1 MTDMDSI
8 RTDLEQFNEAL
19 MREEYESRAGL
30 KDEPDTASI
39 YARYS
44 GIFDS
49 EDLIYEVRAKRERA
63 SGTEKLRMSYMY
75 AFLLSGFIGRKTT
88 DLGDKLSAT
97 EAKTEIEIEGKK
109 VPFRYS
115 AVIQANEPD
124 HEKRMIIDA
133 AREGVY
139 DVLNPM
145 LQERLDRSYEIARSF
160 GYDNYVSMCMDMSGI
175 DLHALKFQMQNVLH
189 RTDRLY
195 TKHFRNMCKDLLGL
209 SLSEVRAGDIGYL
222 FRVKE
227 FDRFF
232 AQDKMLGV
240 LDNTLS
246 GMNMQVGEG
255 SNIRMDTEAREKK
268 TPRAFCCP
276 IRVPEDI
283 VLCIMPKGGM
293 DDYRSLLHEMG
304 HAQHFGNV
312 DPGMAM
318 EFKYMGDNSVTEAYA
333 MLFEHLT
340 GNRYWLG
347 QQFEDMTEND
357 VARLTHFQS
366 FQTLYM
372 VRRYA
377 AKLLYEIELHSGA
390 ADPEKIYAQ
399 ILGDAL
405 KFQHPEKRYLYD
417 LDSEFYSACYLR
429 AWMLEVQIRNLL
441 KDEFGDGWWN
451 VQAAGDYLRNLWSTG
466 QKYDGVMIAR
476 NMGYYGIDETP
487 LVRELER
494 NLRY

>member
-30 KDEPDTASI
+30 KDDPDTASI
-39 YARYS
+39 YARYA
-44 GIFDS
+44 GIFDD
-49 EDLIYEVRAKRERA
+49 EGLVYELRSKREKTY
-63 SGTEKLRMSYMY
+63 GTEKLRMNYMY
-75 AFLLSGFIGRKTT
+75 AFLLSSFIGRKNT
-88 DLGDKLSAT
+88 DLGDRISAT
-97 EAKTEIEIEGKK
+97 EAKAEIEVDGKK

-124 HEKRMIIDA
+124 HGKRMAIDD
-133 AREGVY
+133 AREAIY

-145 LQERLDRSYEIARSF
+145 LRERLDRSYEIARSF
-160 GYDNYVSMCMDMSGI
+160 GYDNYVAMCMDMSGI

-195 TKHFRNMCKDLLGL
+195 TRYFRNMCKDILGL

-232 AQDKMLGV
+232 AQDKMMGV
-240 LDNTLS
+240 LNSTLS
-246 GMNMQVGEG
+246 GMEMQVGEG
-255 SNIRMDTEAREKK
+255 SNIHMDTEVREKK

-276 IRVPEDI
+276 IKVPDDV

-293 DDYRSLLHEMG
+293 DDYRALLHEMG

-312 DPGMAM
+312 SSRMAM

-340 GNRYWLG
+340 GNKYWLE
-347 QQFEDMTEND
+347 QQFDMTGSD
-357 VARLTHFQS
+357 VSRMTQFQA

-390 ADPEKIYAQ
+390 ADPEKQYAR

-429 AWMLEVQIRNLL
+429 AWMLEVQIRNMLS
-441 KDEFGDGWWN
+441 DQFGNTWWTSR
-451 VQAAGDYLRNLWSTG
+451 AAGDYLRSLWSTG
-466 QKYDGVMIAR
+466 QKYDGVMVAR
-476 NMGYYGIDETP
+476 SVGYFGIDEYP

>member
-39 YARYS
+39 YARYAA
-44 GIFDS
+44 IFDS
-49 EDLIYEVRAKRERA
+49 EDLIHEVRAKREKA
-63 SGTEKLRMSYMY
+63 YGTEKLRMSYMY
-75 AFLLSGFIGRKTT
+75 SFLLSSFIGRKTT
-88 DLGDKLSAT
+88 DLGDKISAAEST
-97 EAKTEIEIEGKK
+97 SQIEIEGKK

-115 AVIQANEPD
+115 SVIQANEPD
-124 HEKRMIIDA
+124 HAKRLAIDA
-133 AREGVY
+133 AREAVY
-139 DVLNPM
+139 DQINPM
-145 LQERLDRSYEIARSF
+145 LLERLNRSHEIARSF
-160 GYDNYVSMCMDMSGI
+160 DYDNYVSMCMDMSGI
-175 DLHALKFQMQNVLH
+175 DLHALKFQLQNVLH

-195 TKHFRNMCKDLLGL
+195 TRHFRTICKDQLGL
-209 SLSEVRAGDIGYL
+209 SLAEVRAGDIGCL

-227 FDRFF
+227 FDRYF
-232 AQDKMLGV
+232 AQDRMVGV
-240 LDNTLS
+240 MDNTLS
-246 GMNMQVGEG
+246 GMGLRAGEG
-255 SNIRMDTEAREKK
+255 SNIHMDTEVREKK

-276 IRVPEDI
+276 VRVPEDI

-293 DDYRSLLHEMG
+293 DDYRSLQHEMG

-312 DPGMAM
+312 SSDMAM

-340 GNRYWLG
+340 GNKYWLT
-347 QQFEDMTEND
+347 QQFELPEADM
-357 VARLTHFQS
+357 VRLTQFQS

-372 VRRYA
+372 LRRYA

-390 ADPEKIYAQ
+390 PNPEKLYVQ

-405 KFQHPEKRYLYD
+405 KFWHPEKRYLYD

-429 AWMLEVQIRNLL
+429 AWMLEVQIRSVLNE
-441 KDEFGDGWWN
+441 EFGNYWWN
-451 VQAAGDYLRNLWSTG
+451 VKAAGDYLRNLWSTG
-466 QKYDGVMIAR
+466 QMYDGVKIAR
-476 NMGYYGIDETP
+476 NLGYYGIDENP